1 MTANANWDNPTLDSS
16 PANFVTETKN
26 RDLDVAIQFSSA
38 ADGDT
43 IPTNAIKW
51 NATLQRWQLYGG
63 SSFGELTTNYKL
75 TSVEVTGTTKPT
87 NGLYLPSA
95 NSPSITS
102 NDNIALQFNAS
113 GAFGVGASPSFG
125 TSGQVLTSGGTGSS
139 PSWTTISAGGI
150 FTDYVTFSDRKDEGT
165 DGGTFTNGAWRD
177 RTITNQTSYPQTV
190 GFVVFTSGTVFQLD
204 AGTYV
209 CRWSCPAWDV
219 ARHQSR
225 LYDDTNSAAIAYGSN
240 SYSHPTYPDMTRSIG
255 VARFTVSS
263 DNTNFKI
270 QHRCQTTKSTTG
282 FGIDNNFDALG
293 LGDTEIYTIVEI
305 YKEST

>member
-1 MTANANWDNPTLDSS
+1 MAANANWDNPTLDSS

-87 NGLYLPSA
+87 NGLYLPST

-102 NDNIALQFNAS
+102 NDNIALQFNAN

-177 RTITNQTSYPQTV
+177 RTITDETSYPHTQ

-204 AGTYV
+204 SGTYV

-270 QHRCQTTKSTTG
+270 QHRCQTTKSTSG
-282 FGIDNNFDALG
+282 FGIDNSFDAAG
-293 LGDTEIYTIVEI
+293 LGGTEIYTIVEI